1 MPIRWPIL
9 EVSDGHVYEAHRS
22 IPDAKLPRIINR
34 HVLSGSYSSRIISVH
49 LSADICLVLCDSTW
63 AFDGMEVVG
72 NDNEWYVL
80 SMRLSGD
87 TLESVNGQEYCLSA
101 GDAYLAHYVQGMSH
115 ILRSV
120 SEQILIE
127 ACIIFRP
134 KFVAEKLGVQ
144 CSKLSGVFQT
154 GAGTENACFSRCRLT
169 REMERT
175 IRELRGSS
183 PLEPYYRLHAEAM
196 SLKLLSS
203 YIAELREC
211 PQHANSR
218 LTTRAKDRLRMQQ
231 VKCHVEENYRQDI
244 KIEDLCRLV
253 GLNRRKLTRRFKQE
267 FQLTIREF
275 HQQVRMKIARV
286 LLREMG
292 GSVAEVAKRTGYAY
306 SGNFAKAFQKVVGVS
321 PKEYL
326 GNASNAPRR
335 GANLTSK

>member
-1 MPIRWPIL
+1 MPTRWPIL
-9 EVSDGHVYEAHRS
+9 EVSDGPVYEAHRS
-22 IPDAKLPRIINR
+22 IPDSKLPRIINR
-34 HVLSGSYSSRIISVH
+34 LMLSGTYSSRIVSVH
-49 LSADICLVLCDSTW
+49 LSADMCLILWDSMW
-63 AFDGMEVVG
+63 AFDRMEMVG

-101 GDAYLAHYVQGMSH
+101 GDAYLAHYVQGMNH

-134 KFVAEKLGVQ
+134 KFAAEKLGVQ
-144 CSKLSGVFQT
+144 CSQLAGVFQT
-154 GAGTENACFSRCRLT
+154 RAGTDNAYFSRCRLT

-175 IRELRGSS
+175 IRELRSTS

-203 YIAELREC
+203 YIAELRVR
-211 PQHANSR
+211 PQHENSS
-218 LTTRAKDRLRMQQ
+218 LTPRAKDRLRLQQ
-231 VKCHVEENYRQDI
+231 VKRHVEENYNKDL

-267 FQLTIREF
+267 FQLTISEF

-286 LLREMG
+286 LLREIG
-292 GSVAEVAKRTGYAY
+292 GSVGEVAKRTGYAY
-306 SGNFAKAFQKVVGVS
+306 SGNFAKAFQKVVGIS
-321 PKEYL
+321 PKQYL
-326 GNASNAPRR
+326 RKPSKAPR
-335 GANLTSK
+335 